1 MINAVLKNKQ
11 TRAYF
16 VDVRDASQGRS
27 TVGDLLRSAAEGGD
41 RLLLDVAGEPVSCA
55 GALEGAGAMAGAL
68 AALGVQPGDRVATLL
83 GNSLDAVLVWLG
95 ANLLGAV
102 EVPVNTAYRG
112 EFLRH
117 QLADAGAAVVV
128 TEAALAGRVSEVAGG
143 LPDLRHLVVRGDD
156 GEPPAVPKV
165 TTHRLADLAGPGADP
180 KAFDVTVSPSDLAML
195 VYTSGTT
202 GPSKGCML
210 SHRYVVEAG
219 RRLAQVLGMGAD
231 TVLYT
236 PNPLFHVN
244 AKFIA
249 VIGTLIMGGRAA
261 IDTRFSVSRFWG
273 EINRTE
279 ATIASLIGAMIP
291 LVAQAPET
299 AEEKAN
305 RTLRTVFGAPFTPA
319 LIETYRERFGI
330 RCLYSVYGLTEAAP
344 LTSLPP
350 DEEGPPGSAGR
361 ADPAFEVRIVD
372 DDDHEAAA
380 GEVGEV
386 VARPREPGAMFDG
399 YWGRPADTV
408 AATRNLW
415 FHTGDL
421 GRIDEDGY
429 FYFVDRKKDYLRCRG
444 ENISSFELERAF
456 MAHPALAEVA
466 VHAVPSAL
474 GEDDLKVTA
483 VLRPGSTLTEE
494 ELVRWC
500 LDKVPYFAVPR
511 YVEFRAELPKNPVQ
525 RVLKYQLRTEGVTP
539 STWDRQQSDIVVAR
553 R

>member
-1 MINAVLKNKQ
+1 
-11 TRAYF
+11 
-16 VDVRDASQGRS
+16 
-27 TVGDLLRSAAEGGD
+27 
-41 RLLLDVAGEPVSCA
+41 
-55 GALEGAGAMAGAL
+55 MAGAL

-83 GNSLDAVLVWLG
+83 DNSLDAVLVWLG

-128 TEAALAGRVSEVAGG
+128 SEAALAGRVSEVAAG
-143 LPDLRHLVVRGDD
+143 LPALCHLVVRGDD
-156 GEPPAVPKV
+156 GEPPGVPGASV
-165 TTHRLADLAGPGADP
+165 HRLADLAGAGAVPPSLD
-180 KAFDVTVSPSDLAML
+180 AAVSPSDLAML

-231 TVLYT
+231 SVLYT

-244 AKFIA
+244 ARFIA
-249 VIGTLIMGGRAA
+249 VIGTLIMGSRAA
-261 IDTRFSVSRFWG
+261 LDTRFSVSRFWG
-273 EINRTE
+273 EINRTG

-291 LVAQAPET
+291 LVAQAPES
-299 AEEKAN
+299 EEERAN

-319 LIETYRERFGI
+319 LIDTYRERFGI

-350 DEEGPPGSAGR
+350 DENGPPGSAGR
-361 ADPAFEVRIVD
+361 ADPAFDVRIVD
-372 DDDHEAAA
+372 DDDHEVPA

-386 VARPREPGAMFDG
+386 VARPRQPGAMFDG

-421 GRIDEDGY
+421 GRIDERGY
-429 FYFVDRKKDYLRCRG
+429 FFFVDRKKDYLRCRG

-474 GEDDLKVTA
+474 GEDDLKITA
-483 VLRPGSTLTEE
+483 VLRDGSALTEE

-500 LDKVPYFAVPR
+500 LDKLPYFAVPR

-525 RVLKYQLRTEGVTP
+525 RVLKYQLRAEGVTP

>member
-1 MINAVLKNKQ
+1 M
-11 TRAYF
+11 
-16 VDVRDASQGRS
+16 GE
-27 TVGDLLRSAAEGGD
+27 LLQSAATGGE
-41 RLLLDVAGEPVSCA
+41 RLLFDVAGEQVTCA

-68 AALGVQPGDRVATLL
+68 AALGVQAGDRVATLL
-83 GNSLDAVLVWLG
+83 DNSLDAVLVWLG
-95 ANLLGAV
+95 VNLLGAV

-117 QLADAGAAVVV
+117 QLADAEAALVVA
-128 TEAALAGRVSEVAGG
+128 EAALAGRVAEVAAG
-143 LPDLRHLVVRGDD
+143 LPDLRHLVVRGE
-156 GEPPAVPKV
+156 GEGEAAAVPGV
-165 TTHRLADLAGPGADP
+165 SVHRLAHLDGAGPP
-180 KAFDVTVSPSDLAML
+180 SVTAVVSPSDLAML

-219 RRLAQVLGMGAD
+219 RRLAAVLGMGGD
-231 TVLYT
+231 SVLYT

-244 AKFIA
+244 ARFIA
-249 VIGTLIMGGRAA
+249 VIGTLITGGRAA
-261 IDTRFSVSRFWG
+261 IDARFSVSRFWG
-273 EINRTE
+273 EVNRTE

-291 LVAQAPET
+291 LLAQAPES
-299 AEEKAN
+299 AEERAN
-305 RTLRTVFGAPFTPA
+305 RTLRTVFGAPFTPT
-319 LIETYRERFGI
+319 LIETYRDRFGI

-350 DEEGPPGSAGR
+350 DEDGPPGSAGR
-361 ADPAFEVRIVD
+361 PDPAFDVRIVD
-372 DDDHEAAA
+372 DEDREVPPGGI
-380 GEVGEV
+380 GEM
-386 VARPREPGAMFDG
+386 VARPRQPGAMFDG
-399 YWGRPADTV
+399 YWGRPADTL
-408 AATRNLW
+408 AAMRNLW

-421 GRIDEDGY
+421 GRIDDDGY
-429 FYFVDRKKDYLRCRG
+429 FFFVDRKKDYLRCRG

-456 MAHPALAEVA
+456 MAHPELAEVA

-483 VLRPGSTLTEE
+483 VLRPGVELTED

-525 RVLKYQLRTEGVTP
+525 RVLKYQLRAEGVTP
-539 STWDRQQSDIVVAR
+539 STWDRQSSGIVVQR
-553 R
+553 

>member
-1 MINAVLKNKQ
+1 M
-11 TRAYF
+11 
-16 VDVRDASQGRS
+16 RDGSQDRS
-27 TVGDLLRSAAEGGD
+27 TVGELLRSAAAGGD
-41 RLLLDVAGEPVSCA
+41 RLLFDVAGEPVTSA
-55 GALEGAGAMAGAL
+55 GALEGAGSMAGAL
-68 AALGVQPGDRVATLL
+68 AALGVRPGDRVATLL
-83 GNSLDAVLVWLG
+83 DNSLDAVLVWLG
-95 ANLLGAV
+95 ANLLGAI
-102 EVPVNTAYRG
+102 EVPVNTAFRG

-128 TEAALAGRVSEVAGG
+128 TEAALVGRVSEVAAG
-143 LPDLRHLVVRGDD
+143 LVDLRHLVLRGDE
-156 GEPPAVPKV
+156 GEPPVVPGASV
-165 TTHRLADLAGPGADP
+165 HRLADLAGAGPPSVSA
-180 KAFDVTVSPSDLAML
+180 AVSPSDLAML

-219 RRLAQVLGMGAD
+219 RRLAHVLGMGAD
-231 TVLYT
+231 SVLYT

-249 VIGTLIMGGRAA
+249 VIGTLITGGRAA

-273 EINRTE
+273 EVNRTE

-291 LVAQAPET
+291 LVAQAPES
-299 AEEKAN
+299 AEERAN
-305 RTLRTVFGAPFTPA
+305 RTLRFVFGAPFTPA
-319 LIETYRERFGI
+319 LIDTYRDRFGI

-361 ADPAFEVRIVD
+361 ADPAFEVRVVD
-372 DDDHEAAA
+372 DDDREIPA

-386 VARPREPGAMFDG
+386 VARPRQPGAMFDG
-399 YWGRPADTV
+399 YWGRPTDTV

-421 GRIDEDGY
+421 GRIDDDGY
-429 FYFVDRKKDYLRCRG
+429 FFFVDRKKDYLRCRG

-456 MAHPALAEVA
+456 MAHPAVAEVA

-483 VLRPGSTLTEE
+483 VLRAGVGLTED

-511 YVEFRAELPKNPVQ
+511 YVEFRPELPKNPVQ
-525 RVLKYQLRTEGVTP
+525 RVLKYQLRAEGVTP
-539 STWDRQQSDIVVAR
+539 STWDRQGSDIVVAR

>member
-1 MINAVLKNKQ
+1 MIGAPLKNKQ

-16 VDVRDASQGRS
+16 VDVRDGSQGGD
-27 TVGDLLRSAAEGGD
+27 TVGELLQSAAAGGD
-41 RLLLDVAGEPVSCA
+41 RLLFDVAGEPVTCA
-55 GALEGAGAMAGAL
+55 GALAGAGAMAGAL
-68 AALGVQPGDRVATLL
+68 AALGVQAGDRVATLL
-83 GNSLDAVLVWLG
+83 DNSLDAVLIWLG

-102 EVPVNTAYRG
+102 EVPVNAAYRG

-128 TEAALAGRVSEVAGG
+128 TEAALAGRVADVAAG
-143 LPDLRHLVVRGDD
+143 LPDLRHLVVRGE
-156 GEPPAVPKV
+156 GEGAALPGVSV
-165 TTHRLADLAGPGADP
+165 HRLAELDGAGPPSAP
-180 KAFDVTVSPSDLAML
+180 AAVSPSDLAML

-210 SHRYVVEAG
+210 SHRYVVDAG
-219 RRLAQVLGMGAD
+219 RRLAHVLGMDAGS
-231 TVLYT
+231 VLYT

-249 VIGTLIMGGRAA
+249 VVGTLITGGRAA

-273 EINRTE
+273 EVNRTG

-291 LVAQAPET
+291 LVAQAPESD
-299 AEEKAN
+299 EERAN
-305 RTLRTVFGAPFTPA
+305 KTLRAVFGAPFTPA
-319 LIETYRERFGI
+319 LIDTYRDRFGI

-350 DEEGPPGSAGR
+350 DEDGPPGSAGR
-361 ADPAFEVRIVD
+361 PDPAFEVRIVD
-372 DDDHEAAA
+372 DDDRELPA

-386 VARPREPGAMFDG
+386 VARPRHPGAMFDG
-399 YWGRPADTV
+399 YWGRPADTL

-421 GRIDEDGY
+421 GRIDDDGY
-429 FYFVDRKKDYLRCRG
+429 FFFVDRKKDYLRCRG

-456 MAHPALAEVA
+456 MAHPAVAEVA

-483 VLRPGSTLTEE
+483 VLRAGVALNEE

-500 LDKVPYFAVPR
+500 LDKLPYFAVPR
-511 YVEFRAELPKNPVQ
+511 YVEFRPELPKNPVQ
-525 RVLKYQLRTEGVTP
+525 RVLKYQLRSEGVTP
-539 STWDRQQSDIVVAR
+539 ATWDRQASGIVVQR
-553 R
+553 